1 MYNKILN
8 IILSWIF
15 PGLKKI
21 KEQKRL
27 QVVIRYFLFVI
38 DDIPYDRY
46 RIEFCDENQVQIYLI
61 YNSWGDAYN
70 NVKNAGK
77 LREDMSSM
85 FPYTFYVSCAIPEQ
99 IVQD

>member
-27 QVVIRYFLFVI
+27 QVVIRYFLLVNE
-38 DDIPYDRY
+38 IPYDRF
-46 RIEFCDENQVQIYLI
+46 RIEFCDKNEVQVYLI
-61 YNSWGDAYN
+61 YYTWGDAYN
-70 NVKNAGK
+70 NVKKAGK
-77 LREDMSSM
+77 LREDMSNM
-85 FPYTFYVSCAIPEQ
+85 FPYTFYVSCTVSEQ
-99 IVQD
+99 RV

>member
-46 RIEFCDENQVQIYLI
+46 RIEFCDEN
-61 YNSWGDAYN
+61 
-70 NVKNAGK
+70 
-77 LREDMSSM
+77 
-85 FPYTFYVSCAIPEQ
+85 
-99 IVQD
+99 